1 MNKITLITAGVI
13 VSAVAVVGYNFL
25 GDDVGLTKGQQELIS
40 ESAQV
45 KAPTVESNILNN
57 PLKVTVEKNS
67 EQEKVIG
74 DANRY
79 VRAAPPPP
87 ISSPHHSNDT
97 KDSGYTSPKA
107 HGHEEVIDNQKKNA
121 PPPPRGAN

>member
-1 MNKITLITAGVI
+1 MNKITLITAGI
-13 VSAVAVVGYNFL
+13 IASAVAVVGYSFL
-25 GDDVGLTKGQQELIS
+25 GDDVELAKGQQEVIS
-40 ESAQV
+40 ESVQV
-45 KAPTVESNILNN
+45 KAPTVSSNTA
-57 PLKVTVEKNS
+57 VTITSDKNS
-67 EQEKVIG
+67 EQEKIVV
-74 DANRY
+74 DENSY

-107 HGHEEVIDNQKKNA
+107 HGHEEVSDNQKKNA